1 MKIIIFSLLAL
12 IYTTSLAQDK
22 YLELVRSDLKTQK
35 VALIT
40 EAMDF
45 TDDQA
50 GIFWPIYREYD
61 FELTKLG
68 DRKINLIKDYA
79 ANFENMTD
87 EKAKEL
93 IETAFDIDSDLLEL
107 KKKYFKVFSTALS
120 PTTAARYM
128 QVENQI
134 QLLLNLKIASELPLI
149 GDTLEEQ
156 DKEEEQ
162 GTGIKMQN

>member
-12 IYTTSLAQDK
+12 IYTTALAQDK

-93 IETAFDIDSDLLEL
+93 IETAFNIDSDLLEL
-107 KKKYFKVFSTALS
+107 KKQYFKVFSTALS

-149 GDTLEEQ
+149 GDTIEEQ
-156 DKEEEQ
+156 DTEEEQ

>member
-1 MKIIIFSLLAL
+1 MKIIIISLLAL
-12 IYTTSLAQDK
+12 IYTTSLAQDR
-22 YLELVRSDLKTQK
+22 YLELVRSDLKAQK

-45 TDDQA
+45 TDEQA

-93 IETAFDIDSDLLEL
+93 VETAFDIDSDLLKL
-107 KKKYFKVFSTALS
+107 KKKYFKEFSAAL
-120 PTTAARYM
+120 PTTTAARYM

-134 QLLLNLKIASELPLI
+134 QLLLNLKIASEVPLN

-156 DKEEEQ
+156 H
-162 GTGIKMQN
+162 TGEAQDTGNEMKN

>member
-1 MKIIIFSLLAL
+1 MKIIIISLLAL
-12 IYTTSLAQDK
+12 IYTTSLAQDR
-22 YLELVRSDLKTQK
+22 YLELVRSDLKAQK

-45 TDDQA
+45 TDEQA

-93 IETAFDIDSDLLEL
+93 VETSFDIDSDLLKL
-107 KKKYFKVFSTALS
+107 KKKYFKEFSTALS

-134 QLLLNLKIASELPLI
+134 QLLLNLKIASEVPLI

-156 DKEEEQ
+156 DTGKAQ
-162 GTGIKMQN
+162 DTGIEMKN